1 MRSLGRTAGNLK
13 QGTIHLTRERQAEED
28 EEEKKKEEKVSLAS
42 EVRKG
47 IWLFDAPNAALGVP
61 NQVFIAIY
69 SYL

>member
-13 QGTIHLTRERQAEED
+13 QGTIHLTREREAEE
-28 EEEKKKEEKVSLAS
+28 EEEEKEEKVSLAS

-47 IWLFDAPNAALGVP
+47 MWLFDAPNAALGVP

>member
-47 IWLFDAPNAALGVP
+47 M
-61 NQVFIAIY
+61 
-69 SYL
+69 